1 MKGGEGIGG
10 DENDNIMYPPER
22 AEDDKETN
30 PKLDF
35 NNSFKNVYSKFVEY
49 KMYYKK
55 SNTETE
61 TDIFFPHD
69 SKTIKT
75 ILDIINNPEYINKDD
90 LSKIIYDE
98 AKIQDLLEVIK
109 RKKELK
115 RKIYLKDNYEYILK
129 DIYALKSKGNGEV
142 PVDLDGFMSHKIYK
156 LKYKN
161 ETQQK
166 FYDELYEY
174 NLEIWK
180 LIYKNYVSGW
190 TSQIAKTAKT
200 MTPLPTRTYLLH
212 KNSIFGEDF
221 TYTKEQGTTPYDKM
235 ILFVCL
241 RNFQLIVINSIYLVI
256 DKYYKQII
264 DKIHIKIS
272 KLNDSLLKTIKKL
285 YTKFEASK
293 YYKPIQD
300 FSKLKYQYSNFKT
313 YINKIYKT
321 LICSRFQDVTTYS
334 NYNIFM
340 NQLIKNYLM
349 IHNGIFYKGNLLDST
364 NYKSADEEKNKQINE
379 FILSINTKI
388 NNIDNFINELIRLE
402 CDDPTIID
410 KTRHLGSVLLK
421 DENYDLTLRKM
432 FFYANL
438 YIDEALKVLYKDMI
452 KHYGSI
458 TDENFDE
465 ILRTEIVRTPGLLL
479 GNHKLLCDELKTK
492 VFSDRKTK
500 MIGLRKSADAYQS
513 TCPEIFEA
521 SDYLNIQS
529 PVSEFML
536 CYWSNIVNT
545 FLMTKA
551 IKDNDY
557 VLLLLEKD
565 FISYNKYTGE
575 TNNTGR
581 NIHRNVLKLMATKI
595 YVGYLKFNVY
605 NVKPQFVRDI
615 SKIEPTTLGMNII
628 FVFFNNY
635 YFEFYDIY
643 GNPIRIG
650 GIYSQD
656 FLTAQEIQ
664 ILKNGNVNSRRAHFD
679 INRTI
684 TDNVHHI
691 YWIDPEKDTPVVNKI
706 KQTMP
711 DVTDLFCNQPIYGQS
726 EYVGIKIQEQIL
738 RIIFDEDPI
747 HRKDEETPTYD
758 QLLKLKQWYDTL
770 TTDEKNEVFVKKAL
784 SKESKEFIEQILS
797 SIKPTRYD
805 DKSRE
810 IPMTLV
816 SREEPTQKP
825 KYKQFKKQPE
835 PKYESLGEQTKEI
848 KSIIQPDQKSVPP
861 VGEIESKKGEDE
873 DKGEWVTVSIHKQK
887 RQTQKSSTNQISKTQ
902 QTTWASKARGGNP
915 QLSSQYKLYISN
927 KQNHSNL
934 KKLLQF

>member
-1 MKGGEGIGG
+1 MKGGDTTGG
-10 DENDNIMYPPER
+10 EPDDNIMYPPER
-22 AEDDKETN
+22 VKDDKETN

-35 NNSFKNVYSKFVEY
+35 NSFINVYSKFVEY

-55 SNTETE
+55 SNTET
-61 TDIFFPHD
+61 DIFFPQD
-69 SKTIKT
+69 SETIKT
-75 ILDIINNPEYINKDD
+75 ILDIINNPDDINKDD

-98 AKIQDLLEVIK
+98 AKIKNLLDIIK

-129 DIYALKSKGNGEV
+129 DIYALKSKDNGEV
-142 PVDLDGFMSHKIYK
+142 RVDLDGFMSHKIYK

-161 ETQQK
+161 KTQQK

-190 TSQIAKTAKT
+190 ASQIAKTEKT
-200 MTPLPTRTYLLH
+200 ISPLPTRTYLLH

-221 TYTKEQGTTPYDKM
+221 TYTKEQSTNPFDKM

-264 DKIHIKIS
+264 DKIDIIIDE
-272 KLNDSLLKTIKKL
+272 LNESLTMTINNL
-285 YTKFEASK
+285 YTKFEASI
-293 YYKPIQD
+293 YYEPILK

-313 YINKIYKT
+313 YINEIYKK
-321 LICSRFQDVTTYS
+321 LICNRFQDVKTYS

-349 IHNGIFYKGNLLDST
+349 IHNGIFYKGNLLDSK
-364 NYKSADEEKNKQINE
+364 NYKSADEEKNRQIDE

-410 KTRHLGSVLLK
+410 KTRSLGSVLLK
-421 DENYDLTLRKM
+421 DENYDLALRKM

-452 KHYGSI
+452 KHYESI

-465 ILRTEIVRTPGLLL
+465 ILTTEIVRTPGLLL
-479 GNHKLLCDELKTK
+479 GDHTLLCNELKTK

-500 MIGLRKSADAYQS
+500 IIGLRKSADAYQS

-557 VLLLLEKD
+557 VLLLLEND

-656 FLTAQEIQ
+656 FLTAQEMR
-664 ILKNGNVNSRRAHFD
+664 ILKNRNKDSRRAYFD
-679 INRTI
+679 ITRDN
-684 TDNVHHI
+684 TDNKHYI
-691 YWIDPEKDTPVVNKI
+691 YWIDPKKPITPNIEEI
-706 KQTMP
+706 KKKMP
-711 DVTDLFCNQPIYGQS
+711 DVTDFFCMVPIYAKD
-726 EYVGIKIQEQIL
+726 YLGIKIQDKITEIILEEAKIISETGKETSTYEQL
-738 RIIFDEDPI
+738 S
-747 HRKDEETPTYD
+747 
-758 QLLKLKQWYDTL
+758 KLKNWYDKL
-770 TTDEKNEVFVKKAL
+770 SDSEKKKVFEKPTTDIEELEKIKK
-784 SKESKEFIEQILS
+784 ILEDTF
-797 SIKPTRYD
+797 KPNIYD
-805 DKSRE
+805 DK
-810 IPMTLV
+810 TLEFKQHSEFSSPIQGNKETNDKILKMLYDYHTKKLSSDVILRQPKEEQPKPKILDWRQKQPPKQHV
-816 SREEPTQKP
+816 SYSNMTQKIKESDEKWKSGWEKVVGKK
-825 KYKQFKKQPE
+825 KYN
-835 PKYESLGEQTKEI
+835 Y
-848 KSIIQPDQKSVPP
+848 
-861 VGEIESKKGEDE
+861 
-873 DKGEWVTVSIHKQK
+873 
-887 RQTQKSSTNQISKTQ
+887 
-902 QTTWASKARGGNP
+902 RGGG
-915 QLSSQYKLYISN
+915 YELYISN

>member
-1 MKGGEGIGG
+1 MKGGDTTGG
-10 DENDNIMYPPER
+10 EPDDNIMYPPER
-22 AEDDKETN
+22 VKDDKETN

-35 NNSFKNVYSKFVEY
+35 NNVYSEFVKN
-49 KMYYKK
+49 KMYYKM
-55 SNTETE
+55 SNTE
-61 TDIFFPHD
+61 TDIFFPQD
-69 SKTIKT
+69 SETIKT
-75 ILDIINNPEYINKDD
+75 ILDIINNPDNINKVS

-98 AKIQDLLEVIK
+98 AKIKNLLDIIK

-129 DIYALKSKGNGEV
+129 DIYALKSQDNGEV
-142 PVDLDGFMSHKIYK
+142 RVDLDGFMSHKIYK

-161 ETQQK
+161 KTQQK

-190 TSQIAKTAKT
+190 ALQIAKTAKPAKP
-200 MTPLPTRTYLLH
+200 MTLLPTRTYLLH

-221 TYTKEQGTTPYDKM
+221 TYTKEQSTNPFDKM

-241 RNFQLIVINSIYLVI
+241 RNFQLIVINNIYLVI

-264 DKIHIKIS
+264 DKIDIIIS
-272 KLNDSLLKTIKKL
+272 ELNESLTMTIDNL
-285 YTKFEASK
+285 YTKFEASI
-293 YYKPIQD
+293 YYEPIRN

-313 YINKIYKT
+313 YINEIYKK
-321 LICSRFQDVTTYS
+321 LICNRFQDVTTYS

-349 IHNGIFYKGNLLDST
+349 IHNGIFYKGNLLDSK
-364 NYKSADEEKNKQINE
+364 NYKSADEEKNRRINE

-421 DENYDLTLRKM
+421 DENYDLALRKM

-452 KHYGSI
+452 KHYESI

-465 ILRTEIVRTPGLLL
+465 ILTTEIVRTPGLLL
-479 GNHKLLCDELKTK
+479 GDHTLLCNELKTK

-500 MIGLRKSADAYQS
+500 IIGLRKSADAYQS

-557 VLLLLEKD
+557 VLLLLEND

-664 ILKNGNVNSRRAHFD
+664 ILKNGNKDSRRAYFD
-679 INRTI
+679 ITRNN
-684 TDNVHHI
+684 TDNKHYI
-691 YWIDPEKDTPVVNKI
+691 YWIDPKKTITPNIEKI
-706 KQTMP
+706 KKNMP
-711 DVTDLFCNQPIYGQS
+711 DVTDFFCMVPIYAKDYLGIEIQDKITEIILEEEKIIS
-726 EYVGIKIQEQIL
+726 ETGKETSTYEQLSKLKNWYDKLSDSEKNKAFEKPTIGIEELGKIKKILDDTFKPNIYDDDTFEFKQHSKFSSPIQGNKETNDKILKMLYDYHTKKLSSDIIL
-738 RIIFDEDPI
+738 RQP
-747 HRKDEETPTYD
+747 EEEQPKPKILD
-758 QLLKLKQWYDTL
+758 WRQKQPP
-770 TTDEKNEVFVKKAL
+770 K
-784 SKESKEFIEQILS
+784 QH
-797 SIKPTRYD
+797 
-805 DKSRE
+805 
-810 IPMTLV
+810 V
-816 SREEPTQKP
+816 SYSNMTQKIEESDGKWESGWEKVDRKKN
-825 KYKQFKKQPE
+825 KYRGYYSGGG
-835 PKYESLGEQTKEI
+835 YE
-848 KSIIQPDQKSVPP
+848 
-861 VGEIESKKGEDE
+861 
-873 DKGEWVTVSIHKQK
+873 
-887 RQTQKSSTNQISKTQ
+887 
-902 QTTWASKARGGNP
+902 
-915 QLSSQYKLYISN
+915 LYISN